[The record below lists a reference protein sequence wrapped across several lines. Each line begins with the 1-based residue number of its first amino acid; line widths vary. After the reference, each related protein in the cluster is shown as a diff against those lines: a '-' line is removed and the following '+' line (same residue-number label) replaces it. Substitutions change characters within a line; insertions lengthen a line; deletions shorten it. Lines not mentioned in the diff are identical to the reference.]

1 MAMLGWIAVVAVGM
15 FWVVNF
21 YKNLSNN
28 RVEQVTVIREAIAPA
43 PNVPQ
48 IAASGP
54 EQTPFP
60 DQPASVAPSIGF
72 PAMPT
77 ADKSLEPESPPF
89 VDEPQTAP
97 PTLRKFPRFAGGG
110 EQSGGAGPS
119 PDEPEPI
126 DTPSVNYRSLL
137 AEGEK
142 KEDKLR

>member
-1 MAMLGWIAVVAVGM
+1 MAMLGWIAVLAVGM

-28 RVEQVTVIREAIAPA
+28 RGEQVTVIREAIAPA

-89 VDEPQTAP
+89 VDEPQPASHP
-97 PTLRKFPRFAGGG
+97 P
-110 EQSGGAGPS
+110 
-119 PDEPEPI
+119 
-126 DTPSVNYRSLL
+126 
-137 AEGEK
+137 
-142 KEDKLR
+142 